1 MDSKQEII
9 GNIYY
14 NESGFGSK
22 ATTLK
27 HAREKDKSISV
38 KDAEEFFKQN
48 VEIKKK
54 NQGATTPL
62 LHLTITIL
70 IKLIYSLFQK
80 RT

>member
-1 MDSKQEII
+1 LYSLIVVVFFNNNYLNIYIIMDSKQEII

-27 HAREKDKSISV
+27 DAREKDKSISV

-48 VEIKKK
+48 VEI
-54 NQGATTPL
+54 
-62 LHLTITIL
+62 
-70 IKLIYSLFQK
+70 
-80 RT
+80 